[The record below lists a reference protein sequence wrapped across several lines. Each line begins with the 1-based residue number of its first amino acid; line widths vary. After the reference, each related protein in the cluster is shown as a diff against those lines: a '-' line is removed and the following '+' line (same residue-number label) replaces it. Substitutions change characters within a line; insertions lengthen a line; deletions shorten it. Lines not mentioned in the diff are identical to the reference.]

1 MAFKVRIDSFEG
13 PFDLLLYLVSRQKV
27 DIGAISI
34 TEIADQYLEEVSRM
48 DALDLDVASDFLL
61 VASTL
66 LEIKAESLIP
76 RDRTDLDDELAELA
90 PSEARDMLVE
100 RLVEYKKYK
109 NAAASLHARFVAE
122 GRMRTRPFGP
132 DASLM
137 GLMPDFLAG
146 VSVDS
151 LAMLAARAMARREVF
166 LLESEHIAAK
176 PIPVEMHVRAI
187 HQRISNRKHL
197 QFSDLVNASTP
208 PEIVV
213 VTFLAILELYKR
225 QMVRL
230 EQPEPFGDI
239 AIDYIE
245 GSGELKLVGD
255 DALTS
260 VVSGEE
266 AASESQER

>member
-1 MAFKVRIDSFEG
+1 MSYKVRIDSFEG

-48 DALDLDVASDFLL
+48 DSLDLDVASDFLL

-66 LEIKAESLIP
+66 LEIKAQSLIP
-76 RDRTDLDDELAELA
+76 RPRDEVDEELAELA
-90 PSEARDMLVE
+90 PSEARDILVA
-100 RLVEYKKYK
+100 RLLEYKKFK
-109 NAAASLHARFVAE
+109 NASAELYARFLSE
-122 GRMRTRPFGP
+122 GRMHTRPFGP
-132 DASLM
+132 DACFL

-146 VSVDS
+146 VTVDA
-151 LAMLAARAMARREVF
+151 LAYQAAAALARREVF

-176 PIPVEMHVRAI
+176 PIPVEVHVRAI
-187 HQRISNRKHL
+187 HQRIRNRKKMR
-197 QFSDLVNASTP
+197 FSELVGPETP
-208 PEIVV
+208 KEVLV

-225 QMVRL
+225 VMVNL
-230 EQPEPFGDI
+230 VQDEAFGDI

-245 GSGELKLVGD
+245 GSGELHLEGD

-260 VVSGEE
+260 VGE
-266 AASESQER
+266 A

>member
-1 MAFKVRIDSFEG
+1 MSYKVRIDSFEG

-48 DALDLDVASDFLL
+48 DNLDLDVASDFLL

-66 LEIKAESLIP
+66 LEIKAQSLIP
-76 RDRTDLDDELAELA
+76 RERTELDDEFAELA
-90 PSEARDMLVE
+90 PSEARDILVE
-100 RLVEYKKYK
+100 RLMEYKKFK
-109 NAAASLHARFVAE
+109 NAAAVLHNRFVAE
-122 GRMRTRPFGP
+122 GRMHTRPFGP
-132 DASLM
+132 DATFL

-146 VSVDS
+146 VTVDV
-151 LAMLAARAMARREVF
+151 LAYRAAEALARREVF

-176 PIPVEMHVRAI
+176 PIPVEVHVRAI
-187 HQRISNRKHL
+187 HQRIRNRKHL
-197 QFSDLVNASTP
+197 RFSDLVGVETP
-208 PEIVV
+208 KEVVV

-225 QMVRL
+225 VMVRL
-230 EQPEPFGDI
+230 VQDEAFGDI

-245 GSGELKLVGD
+245 GSGELNLEGD

-260 VVSGEE
+260 VGEE
-266 AASESQER
+266 A

>member
-1 MAFKVRIDSFEG
+1 VSYKVRIDSFEG

-48 DALDLDVASDFLL
+48 DSLDLDVASDFLL

-66 LEIKAESLIP
+66 LEIKAQSLIP
-76 RDRTDLDDELAELA
+76 RERTELDEEFAELA
-90 PSEARDMLVE
+90 PSEARDILVE
-100 RLVEYKKYK
+100 RLMEYKKYK
-109 NAAASLHARFVAE
+109 NAAAVLHNRFIAE
-122 GRMRTRPFGP
+122 GRMHTRPFGP
-132 DASLM
+132 DACFL

-146 VSVDS
+146 VTVDA
-151 LAMLAARAMARREVF
+151 LAYQAAAALARREVF

-176 PIPVEMHVRAI
+176 PIPVEVHVRAI
-187 HQRISNRKHL
+187 HQRIRNRKKMR
-197 QFSDLVNASTP
+197 FSELVGPETP
-208 PEIVV
+208 KEVLV

-225 QMVRL
+225 VMVNL
-230 EQPEPFGDI
+230 VQDEAFGDI

-245 GSGELKLVGD
+245 GSGELHLEGD

-260 VVSGEE
+260 VGET
-266 AASESQER
+266 

>member
-1 MAFKVRIDSFEG
+1 MSYKVRIDSFEG

-48 DALDLDVASDFLL
+48 DSLDLDVASDFLL

-66 LEIKAESLIP
+66 LEIKAQSLIP
-76 RDRTDLDDELAELA
+76 RERTELDEEFAELA
-90 PSEARDMLVE
+90 PSEARDILVE
-100 RLVEYKKYK
+100 RLMEYKKYK
-109 NAAASLHARFVAE
+109 NAAAVLYNHFIAE
-122 GRMRTRPFGP
+122 GRMHTRPFGP
-132 DASLM
+132 DACFL

-146 VSVDS
+146 VTVDA
-151 LAMLAARAMARREVF
+151 LAYQAAAALARREVF

-176 PIPVEMHVRAI
+176 PIPVEVHVRAI
-187 HQRISNRKHL
+187 HQRIRNRKKMR
-197 QFSDLVNASTP
+197 FSELVGPETP
-208 PEIVV
+208 KEVLV

-225 QMVRL
+225 VMVNL
-230 EQPEPFGDI
+230 VQDEAFGDI

-245 GSGELKLVGD
+245 GSGELHLEGD

-260 VVSGEE
+260 VGE
-266 AASESQER
+266 A